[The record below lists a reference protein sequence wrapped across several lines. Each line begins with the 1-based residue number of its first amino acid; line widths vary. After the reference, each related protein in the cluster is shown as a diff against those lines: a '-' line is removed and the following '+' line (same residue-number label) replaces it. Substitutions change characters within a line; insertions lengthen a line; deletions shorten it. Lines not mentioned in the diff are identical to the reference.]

1 LVVASHI
8 GRKKQRKTGKAVGGF
23 RSAGGRGGPG
33 VGFNKEERIVKE
45 EGFLIICQMLAGQ
58 CWRAV
63 LAGGVGRAVY
73 QVLASMK
80 KEEEKGTSDKNLKD
94 EASFYS
100 LVVNGLLSRQW
111 AFLAMSNM
119 Y

>member
-1 LVVASHI
+1 
-8 GRKKQRKTGKAVGGF
+8 
-23 RSAGGRGGPG
+23 
-33 VGFNKEERIVKE
+33 
-45 EGFLIICQMLAGQ
+45 
-58 CWRAV
+58 
-63 LAGGVGRAVY
+63 
-73 QVLASMK
+73 MK